1 MKKLSLL
8 VLIAALFVGV
18 GAMAQS
24 MPNDWFTDEVNPGAD
39 FHLFQETENVYEGEY
54 SCKAVL
60 LQPEIPYLLSFT
72 FDVTPGSSYTYSLWY
87 YDNDPLISIK
97 VYAEF
102 YDAEG
107 NDIYGEDPVFGED
120 GDAWQ
125 TISWTGVVPEGAVEG
140 YAWIKFYDDEGFV
153 DNATAYIDDVR
164 FEVEGVNLIANGGFE
179 LWDGVG
185 TAEQSAS
192 SVKVYPNP
200 FNENLFVSGADY
212 DQIKIQ
218 NMLGQVVFDNEMQAG
233 KSILTSD
240 LEPGIYFVTV
250 LKEDRILETRK
261 VLKN

>member
-1 MKKLSLL
+1 M
-8 VLIAALFVGV
+8 
-18 GAMAQS
+18 
-24 MPNDWFTDEVNPGAD
+24 
-39 FHLFQETENVYEGEY
+39 
-54 SCKAVL
+54 
-60 LQPEIPYLLSFT
+60 
-72 FDVTPGSSYTYSLWY
+72 
-87 YDNDPLISIK
+87 
-97 VYAEF
+97 
-102 YDAEG
+102 
-107 NDIYGEDPVFGED
+107 
-120 GDAWQ
+120 
-125 TISWTGVVPEGAVEG
+125 PEGAVEG

-185 TAEQSAS
+185 TVEQSAS

-200 FNENLFVSGADY
+200 FSENLFVSGADY

-218 NMLGQVVFDNEMQAG
+218 NMLGQVVFDSEMQAG
-233 KSILTSD
+233 ESILTSD